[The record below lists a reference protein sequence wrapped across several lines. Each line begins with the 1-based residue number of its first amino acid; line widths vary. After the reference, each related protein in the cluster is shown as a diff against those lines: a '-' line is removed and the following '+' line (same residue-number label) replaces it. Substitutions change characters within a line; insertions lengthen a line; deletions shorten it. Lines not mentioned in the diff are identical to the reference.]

1 MYVRVQICSF
11 FTLSCCVCV
20 CGGGGGGGE
29 GGVHACVFVHLFAR
43 LFETVLCVNV
53 FVCLPRFLSLLA
65 VCLLVCL

>member
-20 CGGGGGGGE
+20 CVGGGG

-43 LFETVLCVNV
+43 LFETVLYVSV